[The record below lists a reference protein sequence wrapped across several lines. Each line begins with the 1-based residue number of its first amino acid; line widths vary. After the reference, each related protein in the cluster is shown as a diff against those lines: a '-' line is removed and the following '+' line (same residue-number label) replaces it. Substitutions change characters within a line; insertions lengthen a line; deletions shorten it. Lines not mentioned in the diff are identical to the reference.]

1 MTDAKKIRPILIHGQ
16 IMILT
21 GLLWGLVVPH
31 TPYPR
36 LALGAHIQFVGGGL
50 MFVIIAILLLTI
62 PNSVGQKSLYV
73 LLASVWLTWAMAIS
87 EAANAWWGT
96 TQMLPIAAHQAGAT
110 GAAPWQENIVK
121 LTHISAGLVLIIAWA
136 LLIAGYLRKSPPGNS

>member
-21 GLLWGLVVPH
+21 GLPLGLVVPH

-36 LALGAHIQFVGGGL
+36 LALGAHIQFVAGGL

-73 LLASVWLTWAMAIS
+73 LLASVWLTWAMAI
-87 EAANAWWGT
+87 
-96 TQMLPIAAHQAGAT
+96 
-110 GAAPWQENIVK
+110 
-121 LTHISAGLVLIIAWA
+121 
-136 LLIAGYLRKSPPGNS
+136 LRSR